1 MMVDLLLHCWQL
13 SMGHPHNT
21 TSTVKFVLNKLCVE
35 MPPDDFKKTG
45 FKNITPETSEIT
57 HPF

>member
-45 FKNITPETSEIT
+45 L
-57 HPF
+57 